1 MQNIRLS
8 IPQQL
13 VENYGFAYNKHM
25 GKHYFNQLG
34 GNSVNILWDLDGT
47 LFDTY
52 PKLMASFQK
61 LAGKQINEDELIRWL
76 KKIPNKLSNITEFPK
91 TSDKNIKKLI
101 YSLKMRTK
109 NRFLLWK
116 MF

>member
-1 MQNIRLS
+1 MDLLTINIWEILFQSTR
-8 IPQQL
+8 
-13 VENYGFAYNKHM
+13 
-25 GKHYFNQLG
+25 

-91 TSDKNIKKLI
+91 TSDKNIK
-101 YSLKMRTK
+101 
-109 NRFLLWK
+109 N
-116 MF
+116 